1 MIGDGHHACWTA
13 YLDPM
18 RTTCSMRPGL
28 TVLMAL
34 AAAPIFAQGT
44 ENAIAA
50 AVLFGLLAIGVVI
63 AGLVITVLYLFKR
76 RPWQRVVVLV
86 FGAGL
91 LITGIELG
99 LHAGSNAN
107 IAFLQLL
114 LSGTGALLLLLG
126 ALIRPRAVVRSGS
139 VV

>member
-1 MIGDGHHACWTA
+1 
-13 YLDPM
+13 M
-18 RTTCSMRPGL
+18 RATCSLRPGL
-28 TVLMAL
+28 TVMMAL
-34 AAAPIFAQGT
+34 AAAPLSAQGT

-50 AVLFGLLAIGVVI
+50 AVLFGVLAIGVVI
-63 AGLVITVLYLFKR
+63 AGLVITVLYFFKR

-99 LHAGSNAN
+99 MQPGSNSD

-114 LSGTGALLLLLG
+114 LSVAGALLMLLG
-126 ALIRPRAVVRSGS
+126 ALIRARPVVRSGP
-139 VV
+139 VA

>member
-1 MIGDGHHACWTA
+1 M
-13 YLDPM
+13 
-18 RTTCSMRPGL
+18 
-28 TVLMAL
+28 VAL
-34 AAAPIFAQGT
+34 AALPVAAQGT
-44 ENAIAA
+44 ESAIAA
-50 AVLFGLLAIGVVI
+50 AVLFGLLAVGVVI

-99 LHAGSNAN
+99 MQPGSNSD

-114 LSGTGALLLLLG
+114 LSGAGALLILLG
-126 ALIRPRAVVRSGS
+126 ALIRTRPVVRSGP

>member
-1 MIGDGHHACWTA
+1 M
-13 YLDPM
+13 
-18 RTTCSMRPGL
+18 
-28 TVLMAL
+28 VAL
-34 AAAPIFAQGT
+34 AALPVAAQGT

-50 AVLFGLLAIGVVI
+50 AVLFGLLAVGVVI

-76 RPWQRVVVLV
+76 RPWQRMVVLV

-99 LHAGSNAN
+99 MQPGTNSD

-114 LSGTGALLLLLG
+114 LSGAGALLMLLG
-126 ALIRPRAVVRSGS
+126 ALIRARPVVRSGP